1 MSVRMERVY
10 EAPDGGVRVLVDRL
24 WPRGLKKEDAHLDR
38 WAKDVA
44 PSTELRRWFHGT
56 QGDFEEFAR
65 RYRAELDAPQVRQ
78 ELDELRRLAAGDAD
92 LVLLT
97 AVKEPSH
104 SHVSVLL
111 ERLEQSG

>member
-1 MSVRMERVY
+1 MSVRVERVY

-38 WAKDVA
+38 WAKEVA
-44 PSTELRRWFHGT
+44 PSTELRHWFHGPDGEY
-56 QGDFEEFAR
+56 QEFAR
-65 RYRAELDAPQVRQ
+65 RYRAELDAPQAQ
-78 ELDELRRLAAGDAD
+78 DELDELRELAAKGD

-111 ERLEQSG
+111 ERLEQPG

>member
-1 MSVRMERVY
+1 MSVRVERVY

-38 WAKDVA
+38 WAKEIA
-44 PSTELRRWFHGT
+44 PSTELRQWFHGP
-56 QGDFEEFAR
+56 QGEYGEFAR
-65 RYRAELDAPQVRQ
+65 RYRTELDAPQVQQ
-78 ELDELRRLAAGDAD
+78 ELAELRELAQQDD

-104 SHVSVLL
+104 SHADVLL
-111 ERLEQSG
+111 ERLEQAD